1 MRPLTLAECRAHA
14 VQITAVALTTV
25 AALTVVVCGSV
36 DGTGLRTEGNADHSR
51 GTQTVTVDP
60 VRASLVADTTQPM
73 GR

>member
-1 MRPLTLAECRAHA
+1 MRPVSFAECRAHA
-14 VQITAVALTTV
+14 VQIAAVTLTTV

-36 DGTGLRTEGNADHSR
+36 DGTGLRTEGKVDHGR